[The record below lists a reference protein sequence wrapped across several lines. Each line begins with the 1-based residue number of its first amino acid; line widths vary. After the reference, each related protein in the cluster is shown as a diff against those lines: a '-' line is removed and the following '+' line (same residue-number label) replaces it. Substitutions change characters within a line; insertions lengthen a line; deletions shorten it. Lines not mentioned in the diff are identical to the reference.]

1 MNDDKGGEAEK
12 NGSLPIFFADGILA
26 LIANQTLID

>member
-1 MNDDKGGEAEK
+1 MNDDKGGEAEE
-12 NGSLPIFFADGILA
+12 NRGLPIFADGILA